1 MINRKKAKNLSL
13 VARASISTRR
23 RPNLAARRTPAQIS
37 SLPSS
42 TLPTTHQLQLQSPP
56 SLRNGGQ
63 VLVRRQRERH
73 EGHPGAH
80 APPWG
85 RGGGARPARVVREQ
99 VREGHR
105 GQRRLRGR
113 TRDGGGGGAGLGGD
127 QCGGRDRGGAGR
139 VVLVPGGRDGAGAGV
154 RGGVREGEGGR
165 RGNHLQAAA
174 HVGGPGA
181 GLHPV
186 RALDARS
193 AAMSRDSECWHKYCA
208 SYVHVFMSSTR
219 RSVSGPLSPWVAVQ
233 SLVHSLFPQ
242 FFVISDL
249 FL

>member
-1 MINRKKAKNLSL
+1 MSSPTCNSSLTTFNQPELTQLPLLS
-13 VARASISTRR
+13 ST
-23 RPNLAARRTPAQIS
+23 S

-42 TLPTTHQLQLQSPP
+42 TLPATHQLQLQSPP

-105 GQRRLRGR
+105 GQRRLSGR
-113 TRDGGGGGAGLGGD
+113 TRDGDGGGAGLGGD

-139 VVLVPGGRDGAGAGV
+139 VVLVPGRRDGAGAGV

-181 GLHPV
+181 GPHRVRPLDIRMSMGYCSQRWFIPV
-186 RALDARS
+186 
-193 AAMSRDSECWHKYCA
+193 
-208 SYVHVFMSSTR
+208 
-219 RSVSGPLSPWVAVQ
+219 
-233 SLVHSLFPQ
+233 
-242 FFVISDL
+242 
-249 FL
+249 